1 MRGTS
6 NKTCVPVSQRHER
19 TQQHTSRMQLWYRTH
34 RWVSVWTLLWSTLPV
49 PTHAAGA
56 VPNKYNLLAAPTSR
70 AKTTMG
76 DIEGVAR
83 VGERGA
89 VSELRARVQ
98 TVQR

>member
-1 MRGTS
+1 MVQDGALLG
-6 NKTCVPVSQRHER
+6 V
-19 TQQHTSRMQLWYRTH
+19 RMEH
-34 RWVSVWTLLWSTLPV
+34 

-89 VSELRARVQ
+89 VSELRARRA
-98 TVQR
+98 QR